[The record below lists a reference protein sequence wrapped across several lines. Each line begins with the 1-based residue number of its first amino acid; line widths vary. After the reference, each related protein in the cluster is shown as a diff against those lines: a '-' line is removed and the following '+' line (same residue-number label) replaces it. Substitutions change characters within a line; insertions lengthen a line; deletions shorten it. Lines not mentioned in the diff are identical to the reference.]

1 MINLSNFSNCKIGIF
16 GLGKTGLDSL
26 NAFSIEETQII
37 AWDDNKEN
45 ILRIKKTIDKTKN
58 IYFSSMIDPFDV
70 KKLDFVIVSPGVPNK
85 YPAPHKIFSICERYN
100 IPVITDIDILFKAC
114 PVANYVGVTGTNG
127 KSTTASLINHILGMS
142 HYKSA
147 LGGNIGKPVLSLPN
161 FDNPTENYVIELS
174 SYQLDL
180 MQEYKFNVA
189 TLLSVT
195 PDHLDR
201 YESFDDYKNAKI
213 KIFHNQNKNDFAVIS
228 LNNEVN
234 RAIFKELKLSNK
246 QKIIPISSK
255 EIVDNGISVMNNII
269 YDNYFE
275 HKTFNIIVP
284 NSLIGP
290 HNAENIAVAYAA
302 AKALNVEIK
311 SIINSLNSFIGL
323 PHRMELFFQTGN
335 LTFVNDSKATNIASC
350 KEVLDSF
357 KDIYWIAG
365 GIFKEKSVEE
375 LGNHLKEVRHCYL
388 IGKDSYKFIQILKAK
403 KIPYSISNTIEN
415 ALSEIKDVVKGGT
428 ILLSPCC
435 SSFDQWKNFEERGD
449 VFKSLVSE
457 MFLT

>member
-1 MINLSNFSNCKIGIF
+1 MINLDNFSNSKIGIF

-26 NAFSIEETQII
+26 NAFLIEETQII
-37 AWDDNKEN
+37 AWDDNIEN
-45 ILRIKKTIDKTKN
+45 ILRIKKTINKEKN
-58 IYFSSMIDPFDV
+58 VHFSSVIDPFDV
-70 KKLDFVIVSPGVPNK
+70 KKLNFVIVSPGVPNK

-114 PVANYVGVTGTNG
+114 PMANYIGITGTNG
-127 KSTTASLINHILGMS
+127 KSTTASLINHILGVNN
-142 HYKSA
+142 YKSA

-161 FDNPTENYVIELS
+161 FDNSTKHYVIELS

-180 MQEYKFNVA
+180 MQNYKFNIA
-189 TLLSVT
+189 ALLSIT

-213 KIFHNQNKNDFAVIS
+213 KIFHNQSENDFAIIS
-228 LNNEVN
+228 LNKEVN

-255 EIVDNGISVMNNII
+255 EILGDGISVMNNII

-275 HKTFNIIVP
+275 HETFNIIVP

-302 AKALNVEIK
+302 AKALNVETKNIVK
-311 SIINSLNSFIGL
+311 SLNSFIGL

-350 KEVLDSF
+350 KEALDSF
-357 KDIYWIAG
+357 ENIYWIAG

-388 IGKDSYKFIQILKAK
+388 IGKDSDKFVQILKAK
-403 KIPYSISNTIEN
+403 KIPYSINNTIEN
-415 ALSEIKDVVKGGT
+415 ALSEIKGTIKNGT

-435 SSFDQWKNFEERGD
+435 SSFDQWKNFEERGNS
-449 VFKSLVSE
+449 FKHLVLDA
-457 MFLT
+457 FI

>member
-1 MINLSNFSNCKIGIF
+1 MINLDSFSDCKIGIF
-16 GLGKTGLDSL
+16 GLGKTGIDSL
-26 NAFSIEETQII
+26 NAFLVKETQII

-45 ILRIKKTIDKTKN
+45 ILNIKKTIDKEKN
-58 IYFSSMIDPFDV
+58 IHFSSVIDPFDV
-70 KKLDFVIVSPGVPNK
+70 KRLDFVIVSPGVPNK

-114 PVANYVGVTGTNG
+114 PRANYIGVTGTNG
-127 KSTTASLINHILGMS
+127 KSTAASLINHILGVNN
-142 HYKSA
+142 YKSA

-161 FDNPTENYVIELS
+161 FYHSTEHYVIELS

-180 MQEYKFNVA
+180 MQNYKFNVA
-189 TLLSVT
+189 ALLSIT

-234 RAIFKELKLSNK
+234 KAIFKELKLANK

-255 EIVDNGISVMNNII
+255 EILDDGISVMNNII
-269 YDNYFE
+269 YDNYFK
-275 HKTFNIIVP
+275 HKAFNITIP

-290 HNAENIAVAYAA
+290 HNAENIAVAYAV
-302 AKALNVEIK
+302 AKALMVESK
-311 SIINSLNSFIGL
+311 NIINSLNSFIGL
-323 PHRMELFFQTGN
+323 PHRMELFFQTDN
-335 LTFVNDSKATNIASC
+335 LIFVNDSKATNIASC
-350 KEVLDSF
+350 KEALNSF
-357 KDIYWIAG
+357 ENIYWIAG

-375 LGNHLKEVRHCYL
+375 LGNNLKKVKHCYL
-388 IGKDSYKFIQILKAK
+388 IGKDSDKFIQILKAK
-403 KIPYSISNTIEN
+403 KIPYSINNTIEN
-415 ALSEIKDVVKGGT
+415 ALNEIKGTVKNGT

-449 VFKSLVSE
+449 RFKSLVLE
-457 MFLT
+457 MFI